1 VKKFF
6 RLIADFWWHF
16 SLAERHQIVGAACF
30 LIVLFYG
37 LLLWYPSHK
46 KLGELTYR
54 EQKQAVRN
62 RTSAKSA
69 PNMKNF
75 NIDGLDV
82 LVTQREL
89 ATVQKSLA
97 ALETDR
103 ARLDVRFTPLDD
115 LETLQALKSE
125 LTRLAESGD
134 MEMTALEHIYARP
147 DDRDLPPTPEL
158 LKKASE
164 GNPYKRPLLRLKAR
178 ASYRGL
184 MAFLDGL
191 SALPRIAAPVW
202 SDISVKVGNLRRNSE
217 SALLG
222 MAEAP
227 KQWLEVEIHLAI

>member
-1 VKKFF
+1 MKKFF
-6 RLIADFWWHF
+6 RPIADFWWHF

-37 LLLWYPSHK
+37 LLLWYPGHK

-69 PNMKNF
+69 PNVKNF

-115 LETLQALKSE
+115 LETLQTLKSN
-125 LTRLAESGD
+125 LTRLAENGD
-134 MEMTALEHIYARP
+134 MEITALEHIYARP

-178 ASYRGL
+178 ASYWGL
-184 MAFLDGL
+184 LAFLDGL
-191 SALPRIAAPVW
+191 STLPQIAAPVW
-202 SDISVKVGNLRRNSE
+202 SDISVKTGNPNRDRE
-217 SALLG
+217 EVFGVAQ
-222 MAEAP
+222 AP
-227 KQWLEVEIHLAI
+227 KQWLEVEIRLAI